1 MFSSKTLVSIESFQ
15 PYHRETNNRS
25 RYKLATARSAVNTQ
39 VFLLPIAYHRA
50 PQIGQ
55 RAGNFIRKMR
65 RHHHASR
72 LIPLRDRDT
81 LTLVLV
87 CITIVCIAVAL
98 LLLFS

>member
-1 MFSSKTLVSIESFQ
+1 M
-15 PYHRETNNRS
+15 P
-25 RYKLATARSAVNTQ
+25 SAVNTQ
-39 VFLLPIAYHRA
+39 VFYYLLLIIA

-55 RAGNFIRKMR
+55 RAGDFIRKMR

-81 LTLVLV
+81 LALVLL

-98 LLLFS
+98 LLLFI